1 MKISE
6 WAIEKTD
13 AEVEEI
19 IKSYKTDI
27 YNCIDDISKDEVKKV
42 YDKIV
47 NNNNINNRAKLFY
60 LMQFEDL
67 IINSRIRTND
77 NVIDYKN
84 NLFK

>member
-1 MKISE
+1 MKINE
-6 WAIEKTD
+6 WEFGKTD
-13 AEVEEI
+13 EEVEKN

-27 YNCIDDISKDEVKKV
+27 YNYIEDVSKDEVKNV

-67 IINSRIRTND
+67 VIMSKIRTTND
-77 NVIDYKN
+77 VINYKN